1 MNAFPSSPAFPIPR
15 PAAAPRGRHRATAAV
30 CFGLCLPGLAVSPTW
45 AQDQNR
51 GLNKELVD
59 ALRAVNAANSSA
71 DRGAG
76 GGAFAAP
83 APGATA
89 PSAPRSP
96 GFRTVPALTP
106 YGGTASVDP
115 IGSAELQS
123 RAARATVLQEIPQ
136 TLTLYVGQM
145 VLIKAANVT
154 RVAVGS
160 GKVLEAR
167 VVDPSSLLLTAQDGG
182 ESTLHIWN
190 KSGRISRVQVRVNT
204 TNLDRVADE
213 LGRLTAGITGVSIMR
228 VGEKIVLDG
237 TNLDPGAVER
247 LNQIAKLYGP
257 SVVSLATADRI
268 RVDRMVDIQ
277 VRIVEFTRNALDDLG
292 MRWQTSG
299 DGFNFGLFSDIASN
313 SSYRIIPETS
323 PFYRGAQN
331 NASGDLGTSE
341 LLSRTR
347 RTPRYYFGL
356 STALTSQ
363 INLQVQR
370 GNALVLASP
379 NLSTRSGGEA
389 KFLAGGEI
397 PLPAMSALGTGSVDF
412 KPYGIRLEIKPVA
425 DGAGNISGTVLTEV
439 SSIDPSVAVQGIPGL
454 LTRRSENEFNIHEG
468 DTIVLAGLMNRESSR
483 TSDGLPGLRKVP
495 LVGRAFRADTD
506 TDKTQEVVVF
516 LTPRVVTA
524 ADSRPRIE
532 RAREIEDNVSRGFGD
547 LTEDR
552 SKPPESASPPARQ
565 GTTRTV
571 PAGQYEAP

>member
-1 MNAFPSSPAFPIPR
+1 MPGAALIPAVA
-15 PAAAPRGRHRATAAV
+15 PAQTGQ
-30 CFGLCLPGLAVSPTW
+30 G
-45 AQDQNR
+45 Q
-51 GLNKELVD
+51 GLNKDLVD
-59 ALRAVNAANSSA
+59 ALRAVNAANGGT
-71 DRGAG
+71 DRGPGTG
-76 GGAFAAP
+76 GFASPAQGAARSA
-83 APGATA
+83 
-89 PSAPRSP
+89 APRSP
-96 GFRTVPALTP
+96 GFRSVPPLPNDA
-106 YGGTASVDP
+106 A
-115 IGSAELQS
+115 IGSAAATGAADFQS
-123 RAARATVLQEIPQ
+123 RASRATVLQEIPQ
-136 TLTLYVGQM
+136 SLTLYVGQM
-145 VLIKAANVT
+145 VLIKSANVT

-167 VVDPSSLLLTAQDGG
+167 VVDPGTLLVTAQDAG
-182 ESTLHIWN
+182 ESTLHVWN
-190 KSGRISRVQVRVNT
+190 RSGRISRVKVRVNVADLERT
-204 TNLDRVADE
+204 ADE
-213 LGRLTAGITGVSIMR
+213 LRSLTAGITGVSILR

-237 TNLDPGAVER
+237 NNLDPGAVER
-247 LNQIAKLYGP
+247 LSQIAQLYGP

-277 VRIVEFTRNALDDLG
+277 VRIVEFTRTALDDLG

-356 STALTSQ
+356 STALSSQ

-425 DGAGNISGTVLTEV
+425 DGEGNISGTVLTEV

-506 TDKTQEVVVF
+506 TDRTQEVVVF

-532 RAREIEDNVSRGFGD
+532 RAREIEDNVGRGFGD

-552 SKPPESASPPARQ
+552 SKPPEATGANGVERSRSRATSTQ
-565 GTTRTV
+565 